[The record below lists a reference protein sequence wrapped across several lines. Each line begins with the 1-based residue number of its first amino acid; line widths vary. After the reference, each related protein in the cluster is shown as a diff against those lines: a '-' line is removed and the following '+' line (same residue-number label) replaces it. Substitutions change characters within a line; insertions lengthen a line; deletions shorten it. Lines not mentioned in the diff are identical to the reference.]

1 MSNEAQQDE
10 NQLELTEQSI
20 TTKQTNEIILKLN

>member
-20 TTKQTNEIILKLN
+20 ATKQANELILKLN